1 MSEDR
6 LYIRFKGKVLGPLT
20 SQKVQELARRGQITR
35 MHELSPDGISWIRA
49 GDYGNL
55 FSVDKSPGTATA
67 NVATPEVDSN
77 QSSPAP
83 SRPIESPDSSVQWY
97 AHINGE
103 NRGPLTNAA
112 LMDEVNSGQVTTETL
127 VWQAGFDSWRP
138 VGECFLQPHVQTGP
152 MYVEPVANMPH
163 LSNKMQIK
171 NIDVLSA
178 GKVFGAI
185 GVLIGL
191 LLGLFLSSVALTGFT
206 ASGGRFADFGAV
218 LSIWAMLLGPA
229 ISGIIYFISGTIMAL
244 IYNLCAGLVGGISV
258 EVAGERTGS
267 R

>member
-20 SQKVQELARRGQITR
+20 SPKVQELARRGQITR
-35 MHELSPDGISWIRA
+35 MHELSPDGISWVRA

-55 FSVDKSPGTATA
+55 FSVDKSPGTASA
-67 NVATPEVDSN
+67 NVATPQVDSS

-83 SRPIESPDSSVQWY
+83 TRPIDSPDSSVQWY

-112 LMDEVNSGQVTTETL
+112 LMDAVNSGQVTTETL
-127 VWQAGFDSWRP
+127 VWRAGFDNWRP
-138 VGECFLQPHVQTGP
+138 VGECFLQPLVQTSS
-152 MYVEPVANMPH
+152 MHVEPVAKLPQ

-171 NIDVLSA
+171 NIDILSA

-206 ASGGRFADFGAV
+206 AFGGGFANLSAV
-218 LSIWAMLLGPA
+218 FSIWAMLLGPV
-229 ISGIIYFISGTIMAL
+229 ITGFLNFIGGIIMAL

-258 EVAGERTGS
+258 DVAGERTGS

>member
-35 MHELSPDGISWIRA
+35 MHELSPDGISWNRA

-55 FSVDKSPGTATA
+55 LSFDKSVSAANP
-67 NVATPEVDSN
+67 NVATPQVDPK

-83 SRPIESPDSSVQWY
+83 SRPIDSPDSSVQWY

-112 LMDEVNSGQVTTETL
+112 LMDAVNSGQITTETL
-127 VWQAGFDSWRP
+127 VWRAGFDSWRP
-138 VGECFLQPHVQTGP
+138 VGECFLQPLVQTNSIH
-152 MYVEPVANMPH
+152 VESVEKLPQS
-163 LSNKMQIK
+163 SNKMQIK
-171 NIDVLSA
+171 NIDILSA
-178 GKVFGAI
+178 GKIFGAI

-191 LLGLFLSSVALTGFT
+191 LLGLFLSSIAFTGFT
-206 ASGGRFADFGAV
+206 AFGGGFADLSAV
-218 LSIWAMLLGPA
+218 ISIWAMLLGPA
-229 ISGIIYFISGTIMAL
+229 ITGILNFIGGIIMAL
-244 IYNLCAGLVGGISV
+244 IYNLCAVIVGGIRV